1 MVFLGSMSHG
11 VGWIY
16 ERPEKSSLM
25 GNLSWSALAYCYC
38 YCFAIKGYF
47 VEEDDDAS
55 CSDRLMKAERE
66 GNEQMD
72 PCDSTH

>member
-1 MVFLGSMSHG
+1 
-11 VGWIY
+11 
-16 ERPEKSSLM
+16 M

-38 YCFAIKGYF
+38 YCFSIKGYL